1 MRRSREIAFAERGP
15 ARVPRIS
22 PVPAVSSET
31 ERGETQVGASFV
43 GTSGNTETTTVGG
56 EFTLVRRWPA
66 WQIESGASA
75 IRTSDHD
82 VRMAERYLAAIRGKR
97 QLTAILG
104 LSAGERVERDRLAG
118 IDFRSILDGGLNW
131 ALVRLP
137 RWTLDGLTALG
148 WTHEELSPGP
158 SSDHPIGVLEAVS
171 RIPFGASASSTQ
183 RVTFY
188 PDFKD
193 ASAYRS
199 EAEVTA
205 EAAMNDRLAL
215 KLGHPVFATPT
226 CQWLNSRRATIRR
239 LPRWCCAGRQPRRH
253 PDSE

>member
-1 MRRSREIAFAERGP
+1 MRRSREIAFAELGASESATNLAGP
-15 ARVPRIS
+15 HCFFRDGAWGD
-22 PVPAVSSET
+22 A
-31 ERGETQVGASFV
+31 VGASFV

-66 WQIESGASA
+66 WRIESGASA

-82 VRMAERYLAAIRGKR
+82 VRMRRTNLAAIRGKR

-137 RWTLDGLTALG
+137 RWTLDGLTALV

-183 RVTFY
+183 R
-188 PDFKD
+188 
-193 ASAYRS
+193 
-199 EAEVTA
+199 
-205 EAAMNDRLAL
+205 
-215 KLGHPVFATPT
+215 
-226 CQWLNSRRATIRR
+226 
-239 LPRWCCAGRQPRRH
+239 
-253 PDSE
+253 